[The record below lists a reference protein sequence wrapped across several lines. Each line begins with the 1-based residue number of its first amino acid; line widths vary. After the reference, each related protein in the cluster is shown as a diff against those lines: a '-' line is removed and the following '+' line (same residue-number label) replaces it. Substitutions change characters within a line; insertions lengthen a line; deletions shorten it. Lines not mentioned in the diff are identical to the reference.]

1 MLQGKSMPSHN
12 EPTAASAGTGLSRRQ
27 VLSTLAI
34 AAAAPLLSPAA
45 ALASKGP
52 SRGLTEAGGRVNIVI
67 PGNYNPFASI
77 SRDAYRIKLTT
88 ATLKFVEQGYGGRN
102 MPIWGKRPDQV
113 DLEKRVYNL
122 AHWVLAGVDQHVGIW
137 PMDPAWVMAQMMA
150 ESFFYEFAISWAFAV
165 GPCQFIPNTAREY
178 GMLVVG
184 DKPEHFAPPFVKTEL
199 APRYGDY
206 LQVRSKLSDLRKSYA
221 AEGILPPEKAGEKTW
236 RETLREILDGGTTK
250 AERYLEYLEK
260 AETLN
265 RELDAARND
274 FTEYMRANFEGRDI
288 FRKED
293 SSYLKR
299 FDGRVFYR
307 EPCSSMVRMLAEGL
321 RARSGNIIAAAASYH
336 AGLSSTRDVGCY
348 EPYGRLPPI
357 ESTVTYVSRIL
368 VNHHEIVARMG

>member
-1 MLQGKSMPSHN
+1 MPSHI

-27 VLSTLAI
+27 VITTLVI

-45 ALASKGP
+45 ALATKGP
-52 SRGLTEAGGRVNIVI
+52 SRGLHDTGGRVNIVV
-67 PGNYNPFASI
+67 PDNYNPFART
-77 SRDAYRIKLTT
+77 SRTTYRAKLTK
-88 ATLKFVEQGYGGRN
+88 ATLRFVEQGYGGRN

-113 DLEKRVYNL
+113 DLEKRVSNL
-122 AHWVLAGVDQHVGIW
+122 AYWVLAGVEQHAGIW

-165 GPCQFIPNTAREY
+165 GPCQFIPDTARGY
-178 GMLVVG
+178 GMLVAG
-184 DKPEHFAPPFVKTEL
+184 DKPEHFASPYAKAEL
-199 APRYGDY
+199 APRYKDY
-206 LQVRSKLSDLRKSYA
+206 LQARSKLSDLRRSYA
-221 AEGILPPEKAGEKTW
+221 AEGILPPEKAGEKSW
-236 RETLREILDGGTTK
+236 RETLREILDGGTSK
-250 AERYLEYLEK
+250 AERYLEYLEL
-260 AETLN
+260 AERHN
-265 RELDAARND
+265 QELDAARND
-274 FTEYMRANFEGRDI
+274 FTDYMRANFEGRDI

-293 SSYLKR
+293 NNFLKT

-336 AGLSSTRDVGCY
+336 AGLSSTRDIGCY

-368 VNHHEIVARMG
+368 VNHHEIVERMG